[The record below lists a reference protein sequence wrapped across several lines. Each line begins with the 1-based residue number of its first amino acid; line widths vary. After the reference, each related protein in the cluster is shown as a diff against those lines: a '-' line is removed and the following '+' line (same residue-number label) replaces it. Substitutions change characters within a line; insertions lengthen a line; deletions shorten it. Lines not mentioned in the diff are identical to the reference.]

1 MSRKFTKVRYIK
13 TNIGTRNNRTTCYL
27 KFGISLDKLPFG
39 NLLETLD
46 GFNSIIKDFNIE
58 TYELSNEFG
67 DVWHEDFIVGES
79 LGYAYRNSD
88 DNDDPV
94 IGERIAMTRAQ
105 QAAYERVTKLYDDIQ
120 NLFIN
125 YANKYDELA
134 ENTLVAMISCKEHIN
149 DIVK

>member
-13 TNIGTRNNRTTCYL
+13 TNIGTRDDRTTCYL
-27 KFGISLDKLPFG
+27 KFGISLEKLPFG

-58 TYELSNEFG
+58 TYEMSNEFG
-67 DVWHEDFIVGES
+67 DVWYEDFIVGES
-79 LGYAYRNSD
+79 LGYAYRNSE
-88 DNDDPV
+88 DNNDPV

-120 NLFIN
+120 NLFLN

-134 ENTLVAMISCKEHIN
+134 ENTLCAMISCKDHIN

>member
-13 TNIGTRNNRTTCYL
+13 TNIGTRDDRTTCYL
-27 KFGISLDKLPFG
+27 KFGISLEKLPFG
-39 NLLETLD
+39 NLLEALD
-46 GFNSIIKDFNIE
+46 GFDSIIKDFNIE
-58 TYELSNEFG
+58 TCELSNEFG
-67 DVWHEDFIVGES
+67 DVWYEDFIVGES
-79 LGYAYRNSD
+79 LGYAYRNPD
-88 DNDDPV
+88 DNNDPV

-120 NLFIN
+120 GLFIN

-134 ENTLVAMISCKEHIN
+134 ENTNSAMISCKEHIN

>member
-13 TNIGTRNNRTTCYL
+13 TNIGTRNDRTTCYL
-27 KFGISLDKLPFG
+27 KFGISLEKLPFG

-46 GFNSIIKDFNIE
+46 EFNSIIKDFNIE
-58 TYELSNEFG
+58 TYEMSNEFG
-67 DVWHEDFIVGES
+67 DVWYEDFIVGES
-79 LGYAYRNSD
+79 LGYAYRNSA
-88 DNDDPV
+88 DNNDPV

-120 NLFIN
+120 KIFLN

-134 ENTLVAMISCKEHIN
+134 ENTNSAMISCKEHIN

>member
-1 MSRKFTKVRYIK
+1 MNRKFTKVRYIK
-13 TNIGTRNNRTTCYL
+13 TNIGTRDDRTTCYL
-27 KFGISLDKLPFG
+27 KFGISLEKLPLG
-39 NLLETLD
+39 NLLEALD

-58 TYELSNEFG
+58 TYKLSNDEG
-67 DVWHEDFIVGES
+67 DIWYEDFIVGES
-79 LGYAYRNSD
+79 LGYAYRNPD
-88 DNDDPV
+88 DNNDPI

-134 ENTLVAMISCKEHIN
+134 ENTSYAMESCKEHIN
-149 DIVK
+149 EIVK